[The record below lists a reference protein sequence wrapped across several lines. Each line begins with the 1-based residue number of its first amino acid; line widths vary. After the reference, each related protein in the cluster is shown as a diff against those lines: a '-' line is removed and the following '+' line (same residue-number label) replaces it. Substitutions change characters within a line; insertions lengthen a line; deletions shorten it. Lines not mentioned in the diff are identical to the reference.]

1 MINPSRLTPT
11 QIATLI
17 SVAVLVI
24 AVAAFAPIA
33 ARWLLPTL
41 GILWAVIVFI
51 SAPQLS
57 RRGVWPRTLW
67 RLRAVA
73 LAIGIV
79 ALIRFVY
86 LLRHAA

>member
-17 SVAVLVI
+17 AVAVLVI
-24 AVAAFAPIA
+24 AVAAFAPRA
-33 ARWLLPTL
+33 ARWFLPTL
-41 GILWAVIVFI
+41 GILWAGVVLI

-57 RRGVWPRTLW
+57 RLGVWPRTLW
-67 RLRAVA
+67 GLRVVA
-73 LAIGIV
+73 LAIGVV